1 MQALSGRK
9 KIMAQVMQELS
20 TNQEITL
27 VAYKLHGLDYR
38 KKLVSREAIYRDFPL
53 MRILFKCKRGGKT
66 FVLSR
71 LVYPASVYP
80 YGRKTVDVLEDI
92 AKMRYKE
99 GVSWKGLGDIYYER
113 YEFSLDSIKAA
124 VNRVELVFSR
134 LLTTGVI
141 HTLGIAQWVCREK
154 RSFITLSF
162 TYRVRLFFVAFGF
175 EFVGIDLFR
184 K

>member
-9 KIMAQVMQELS
+9 KIMAQVMEELS

-27 VAYKLHGLDYR
+27 IAYKLHGLGYR
-38 KKLVSREAIYRDFPL
+38 KKLVSREIIYKNFPL
-53 MRILFKCKRGGKT
+53 MRILFKYKRGGKT

-80 YGRKTVDVLEDI
+80 YGRKSVDVLEDI

-99 GVSWKGLGDIYYER
+99 GVSWNGLGDIYYER

-124 VNRVELVFSR
+124 VKRVELVFSR
-134 LLTTGVI
+134 LLTTGIV
-141 HTLGIAQWVCREK
+141 HKLGIAGWVCSER

-162 TYRVRLFFVAFGF
+162 TYRVRLFFVSFGF
-175 EFVGIDLFR
+175 EFGGIDLFR